1 MTSASA
7 APASGVRAARS
18 APPKTISRMTSAATT
33 PTATDGPGLAR
44 SEFVIDAP
52 PRETCT
58 PGPSAVCAAV
68 MRVSASAAVTWS
80 GCLSQV
86 TRAKATVPSL
96 LTCAAPAAA

>member
-7 APASGVRAARS
+7 APARGVRAARN
-18 APPKTISRMTSAATT
+18 APPKTIRRMTSAAMT

-58 PGPSAVCAAV
+58 PGPSAVCAAE
-68 MRVSASAAVTWS
+68 MRVSASAAVIWS

-86 TRAKATVPSL
+86 TRAKATVPPL
-96 LTCAAPAAA
+96 LT